1 MKKTVGNCDPPRGSN
16 QSLYQNGRPFAVALI
31 GAEGWGG
38 LMSAVDFRHMR
49 GERANTASRCLV
61 QSWEQARGRGVLAY
75 LEGAVGVLD
84 LVAGAPPGNK
94 GAGQRGIVE
103 VDRLASFRT
112 PCRPAGAIAQ
122 PLAPQFAPI

>member
-1 MKKTVGNCDPPRGSN
+1 
-16 QSLYQNGRPFAVALI
+16 
-31 GAEGWGG
+31 
-38 LMSAVDFRHMR
+38 MSAVDFRHVR

-103 VDRLASFRT
+103 VDRDRAFSA

-122 PLAPQFAPI
+122 PVGAATRVEPRPYLVYTLLEAAARTPAPSSPS